1 MNSDLLTVENLRS
14 VFDTAEGTVRAVDD
28 VSFAIPA
35 RRTLGLVGE
44 SGCGKTVTALSIL
57 RLLQPPARIEGGRI
71 LFHSRRLSGNSNPP
85 KSPENPPSPA
95 VELLSIPE
103 REMRKVRGAEIAMVF
118 QEPSTA
124 LDPVFTVGEQIAET
138 VRAHARVRRREAWN
152 QAVEVMEA
160 VSIPDASRRAKE
172 YPHQLSG
179 GLRQRVMIAMALVC
193 HPQLLIADE
202 PTTALDV
209 TVQAQILELLQS
221 MRERFALSMLFISH
235 DLGVI
240 AAVADEVAVMY
251 SGKIVEQA
259 PVSEIFSNPRHP
271 YTQGLLRSLP
281 TFRPGD
287 LPTRKLD
294 AIPGTVPNLLALP
307 RGCKFE
313 PRCTVRL
320 EECKDFDPPLYP
332 VGESHWARCVL
343 CR

>member
-1 MNSDLLTVENLRS
+1 MNSDLLAVENLRS
-14 VFDTAEGTVRAVDD
+14 VFDTPEGTVRAVDD
-28 VSFAIPA
+28 VSFTIAA
-35 RRTLGLVGE
+35 QRTLGLVGE

-57 RLLQPPARIEGGRI
+57 RLLQPPARIEGGKI
-71 LFHSRRLSGNSNPP
+71 LFHSRKLGGDSDAAESTEGA
-85 KSPENPPSPA
+85 PSRA

-103 REMRKVRGAEIAMVF
+103 RAMRKVRGAEIAMVF

-138 VRAHARVRRREAWN
+138 VRAHARVRRREAWD
-152 QAVEVMEA
+152 QAIGAMEA
-160 VSIPDASRRAKE
+160 VSIPDAARRARE

-209 TVQAQILELLQS
+209 TVQAQILELLRS

-240 AAVADEVAVMY
+240 AAVADDVAVMY
-251 SGKIVEQA
+251 AGKIVEQA

-281 TFRPGD
+281 TIRPGT

-313 PRCTVRL
+313 PRCSVRL
-320 EECKDFDPPLYP
+320 EECKELDPPLYP
-332 VGESHWARCVL
+332 VGQGHRARCVL

>member
-14 VFDTAEGTVRAVDD
+14 VFDTPEGTVRAVDD
-28 VSFAIPA
+28 VSFTISA

-71 LFHSRRLSGNSNPP
+71 LFHSRKLGRNSKPAESAESLP
-85 KSPENPPSPA
+85 LQA
-95 VELLSIPE
+95 VELLTIPE
-103 REMRKVRGAEIAMVF
+103 REMRRVRGAEIAMVF

-138 VRAHARVRRREAWN
+138 VRAHAKVRRRESWD
-152 QAVEVMEA
+152 QAVEAMEA
-160 VSIPDASRRAKE
+160 VSIPDAARRARD

-193 HPQLLIADE
+193 HPLLLIADE

-209 TVQAQILELLQS
+209 TVQAQILELLRS
-221 MRERFALSMLFISH
+221 MRERFSLSMLFISH

-240 AAVADEVAVMY
+240 AAVADDVAVMY
-251 SGKIVEQA
+251 AGKIVEQA

-281 TFRPGD
+281 TIQPGA

-307 RGCKFE
+307 PGCKFE
-313 PRCTVRL
+313 PRCPVRL
-320 EECKDFDPPLYP
+320 EECKELDPPLYP
-332 VGESHWARCVL
+332 VGEGHRARCVL